1 NALNDMQSI
10 AKELGFTPASR
21 IRMDKNKGEGGN
33 SGGGKPDDPE
43 TEGMITYKG
52 MRSVDNGLKKQV
64 DDKYLTDDYYFDE
77 KEAINFKKFAEKL
90 WLPEGLPGQLIVL
103 MAFQLK
109 IAIEILAI
117 KRVKD
122 GTRRFREV
130 FITMPRKNAKS
141 FLVALIIL
149 YLFFTDKQRGQQN
162 IIVANSR
169 DQAANVYDM
178 IEYMIKHIKT
188 LM

>member
-1 NALNDMQSI
+1 
-10 AKELGFTPASR
+10 
-21 IRMDKNKGEGGN
+21 
-33 SGGGKPDDPE
+33 
-43 TEGMITYKG
+43 
-52 MRSVDNGLKKQV
+52 MRSVDNGLKKLV

-141 FLVALIIL
+141 FLVRSEERRVG
-149 YLFFTDKQRGQQN
+149 K
-162 IIVANSR
+162 
-169 DQAANVYDM
+169 VYISVVVLACVMM
-178 IEYMIKHIKT
+178 IG
-188 LM
+188 